1 VPLARLLLDREL
13 RQPVVVAAF
22 DGWIDAGGAATA
34 ATAHLAAEGS
44 PFVEFDGDVL
54 FDYRSRRPVL
64 HIQDGTLTELRWPEL
79 VMRHVTLGGRD
90 VLVFWGAE
98 PDFRWRELAGEVARL
113 CTDLGVVEWMSLGAI
128 PAAVPH
134 TRPVSIM
141 GTASRPGGLPDDVQQ
156 GPAGLLQVPSAAL
169 SVLEMQVTSAGTPAV
184 GFYAQVPHYVAGP
197 FAAGTIALLQQVE
210 RRVGFTAPLG
220 QLPDEAAAQRVQLDA
235 VVAQDEDV
243 RTYVS
248 RLEEAIGESER
259 VPTGDELASEIER
272 FLRQVQRGEGG
283 PGGGPRGP
291 TDPRGGGT

>member
-1 VPLARLLLDREL
+1 VPLARVLQHLHLTA
-13 RQPVVVAAF
+13 PVIVAAF

-44 PFVEFDGDVL
+44 TIVEFDGDVL

-64 HIQDGTLTELRWPEL
+64 HIQDGTLSELRWPEL
-79 VMRHVTLGGRD
+79 VIRHVGLGGRD

-98 PDFRWRELAGEVARL
+98 PDFRWRELAAEVASICR
-113 CTDLGVVEWMSLGAI
+113 DLRVSEWISLGAI

-134 TRPVSIM
+134 TRPVAIM
-141 GTASRPGGLPDDVQQ
+141 GTASRAGALPDDVQQ

-169 SVLEMQVTSAGTPAV
+169 SVLEMGVTSAGVPAI

-197 FAAGTIALLQQVE
+197 FAGGTIALLQQVE
-210 RRVGFTAPLG
+210 RRVGFTLPLG
-220 QLPDEAAAQRVQLDA
+220 QLPDEAAAQRVQLDT

-248 RLEEAIGESER
+248 RLEEALEGTER

-272 FLRQVQRGEGG
+272 FLRQVHRGDGG
-283 PGGGPRGP
+283 SNPEPLGP
-291 TDPRGGGT
+291 TDPRGGS